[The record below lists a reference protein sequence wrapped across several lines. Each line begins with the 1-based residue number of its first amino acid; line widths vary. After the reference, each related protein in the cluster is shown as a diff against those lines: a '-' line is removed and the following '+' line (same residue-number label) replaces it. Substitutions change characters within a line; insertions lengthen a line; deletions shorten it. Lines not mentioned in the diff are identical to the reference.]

1 MRSGR
6 SEAART
12 RYASPNS
19 FGLPAWTLTDVSIA
33 QLLKLEW
40 TRLNRE
46 LRQAK
51 ESDIAGFIT
60 EEDLEDEPVPQE
72 PEMGDA
78 DSMMLDEIEQQEQ
91 AEIEALL
98 EALPTQPAAPREDNY
113 NDQGH
118 FAQFSDDD
126 DYDALFMELASSGQ
140 NGQQGSFGDDV
151 EMS

>member
-1 MRSGR
+1 ML
-6 SEAART
+6 
-12 RYASPNS
+12 
-19 FGLPAWTLTDVSIA
+19 GLSDDGFV

-51 ESDIAGFIT
+51 DSDIEGIIC
-60 EEDLEDEPVPQE
+60 EEDLEDEPITQE
-72 PEMGDA
+72 PEMEDL

-91 AEIEALL
+91 AEMDAML
-98 EALPTQPAAPREDNY
+98 EALPTQPTTAPRHDNQA
-113 NDQGH
+113 N
-118 FAQFSDDD
+118 FAPFSDDD

-140 NGQQGSFGDDV
+140 NGDDM

>member
-1 MRSGR
+1 VG
-6 SEAART
+6 EARRRERGT
-12 RYASPNS
+12 RVLRVFP
-19 FGLPAWTLTDVSIA
+19 LPIWTLTDVSIA

-51 ESDIAGFIT
+51 ESDIAGFIH
-60 EEDLEDEPVPQE
+60 EEDLEDEPAPQE
-72 PEMGDA
+72 PEMKDV

-91 AEIEALL
+91 AEMEALL

-113 NDQGH
+113 EDQAH

-126 DYDALFMELASSGQ
+126 DYDALFMELAESGH
-140 NGQQGSFGDDV
+140 NGQQGSFGGDV

>member
-6 SEAART
+6 GEAGRT
-12 RYASPNS
+12 RYASSGS
-19 FGLPAWTLTDVSIA
+19 FHLDFTDASIA

-51 ESDIAGFIT
+51 ESDVAGFIT

-72 PEMGDA
+72 PEMEDA

-91 AEIEALL
+91 AEMEALL
-98 EALPTQPAAPREDNY
+98 EALPTKQPAEPREDNY
-113 NDQGH
+113 DDQGH

>member
-1 MRSGR
+1 MCFCYGIPGF
-6 SEAART
+6 ACWAC
-12 RYASPNS
+12 
-19 FGLPAWTLTDVSIA
+19 LTMDFV

-51 ESDIAGFIT
+51 DSDIEGIIR
-60 EEDLEDEPVPQE
+60 EEDLEDEPITQE
-72 PEMGDA
+72 PEMEDL

-91 AEIEALL
+91 AEMEAML
-98 EALPTQPAAPREDNY
+98 EALPTHPAAAPRHDNHD
-113 NDQGH
+113 NHDNQGN
-118 FAQFSDDD
+118 FVQFSDDD

-140 NGQQGSFGDDV
+140 NGDDV